1 MFFRDILG
9 QDKIKNQLI
18 RMEADG
24 RVAHAILF
32 AGIPGGGAFQLALA
46 FARYLSCTGERHQD
60 ACGQCPSCIK
70 FNKLVHP
77 DLHFV
82 YPVVR
87 KDSQSNPICAD
98 VIEQWRNFV
107 LSSRYFT
114 VNQWFAAI
122 GGEKSGLIYSG
133 ESHEIIRKLSLKTY
147 EGRYKIMIIWLP
159 EKMHATGANRLL
171 KILEEPPAGTLF
183 FLVSESPSE
192 ILPTILSRAQM
203 IKVPGI
209 EDDVVAQALQQE
221 FNIDGTRARQLAKI
235 ACGNYAAARE
245 NVHQSEEQKTYFNLF
260 VSLMRTCYSRK
271 VPEMVVLGEQVAA
284 LSRDAQKNFIAYTIQ
299 MIREN
304 FIMNQ
309 HEGSL
314 VYMMPEEESFA
325 QKFAPFIHEGNVFQ
339 MSDEFELAMA
349 HIEQNGN
356 CRIIMMDLMLKLTIL
371 LLTPKP

>member
-1 MFFRDILG
+1 
-9 QDKIKNQLI
+9 
-18 RMEADG
+18 
-24 RVAHAILF
+24 
-32 AGIPGGGAFQLALA
+32 
-46 FARYLSCTGERHQD
+46 
-60 ACGQCPSCIK
+60 
-70 FNKLVHP
+70 
-77 DLHFV
+77 
-82 YPVVR
+82 
-87 KDSQSNPICAD
+87 
-98 VIEQWRNFV
+98 
-107 LSSRYFT
+107 
-114 VNQWFAAI
+114 
-122 GGEKSGLIYSG
+122 
-133 ESHEIIRKLSLKTY
+133 
-147 EGRYKIMIIWLP
+147 MIIWLP